1 MTRRVIHLQL
11 AAVGVAL
18 VLAAI
23 AGGVGSAQTPRPVSI
38 DGDDIGGVVTGP
50 KGPEAG
56 VWVVAET
63 TDLPTRLIKSVVT
76 DDQGRYVVPD
86 LPKATYN
93 VWVRGYGLTDS
104 PKTKATPG
112 QQLALTA
119 VPAPSPRVA
128 AEYYPAQYWLSL
140 LQLPPAS
147 DFPGTGPTGNGIAPS
162 MRSQGEWIRN
172 VINTDGC
179 TGCHQMGNKATR
191 EIPENLGR
199 FENSRAAWDRRIQSG
214 QAGGGMSNRFTQVGR
229 PRAVAMWADWTDRIA
244 GGELPAVAPPRP
256 QGRER
261 NVVVT
266 MWDWADPKAYLHD
279 EIASDKRN
287 PTVNPNGPIYGA
299 LEASADYMPVVDPRT
314 HTATQIKLVVRDPKT
329 PSEANTPPAQPSP
342 YWGEDTIWTSQ
353 ANAHSF
359 AMDKQA
365 RVWIAARIR
374 QNQTSDFCKQGSSHP
389 SAKAFPIAQSGRQM
403 QMYDP
408 KTKTVTTIDTC
419 FGTHHLNFDD
429 NDVLWFTGGGP
440 VEGWFDTRVYDKTKD
455 EQKAQGWTVF
465 VLDTNGN
472 GKRDAYVEP
481 DQPVDP
487 TKDKRINAPFYG
499 VAPTPGGDSIW
510 GSVQGMPGSLVRLTL
525 GSNPPETA
533 LSEIYEVPWKN
544 PNAKTQ
550 GFAPRGMDVD
560 SNGVVWAVLSS
571 GHLASFDRRKCKAP
585 LNGPNAT
592 GQHCPEGWTLY
603 PFPGPNYK
611 GAVDSASADT
621 AYYNFIDRFDM
632 LGVGKDVPLAT
643 GNGSEGLLALV
654 DGKFMTFRVPYP
666 MGFYAKGIDGRI
678 DDPKGGWKGK
688 GIWTTY
694 ATRAPFHA
702 EGGKG
707 TTSKLVKFQVRN
719 SPLDK

>member
-18 VLAAI
+18 MLAAL
-23 AGGVGSAQTPRPVSI
+23 ASGVGSAQAPRPVSI

-112 QQLALTA
+112 KQLALTA

-140 LQLPPAS
+140 LQVPPAS
-147 DFPGTGPTGNGIAPS
+147 DFPGTGPTGNGISPS
-162 MRSQGEWIRN
+162 MKSQGEWIRN

-191 EIPENLGR
+191 EIPETLGR

-214 QAGGGMSNRFTQVGR
+214 QAGGGMSSRFTQVGR
-229 PRAVAMWADWTDRIA
+229 PRALAMWADWTDRIA
-244 GGELPAVAPPRP
+244 AGELPAVAPQRP

-342 YWGEDTIWTSQ
+342 YWGEETIWTSQ

-374 QNQTSDFCKQGSSHP
+374 QNQTADFCQQGSSHP
-389 SAKAFPIAQSGRQM
+389 SAKAFPIPQSGRQM

-472 GKRDAYVEP
+472 GKRDEYVEP
-481 DQPVDP
+481 DQPIDP
-487 TKDKRINAPFYG
+487 KKDKRINAPFYG
-499 VAPTPGGDSIW
+499 VAPTPGGDTIW
-510 GSVQGMPGSLVRLTL
+510 GSVLGMPGSLVRLTL

-533 LSEIYEVPWKN
+533 LSEIYEVPWQN
-544 PNAKTQ
+544 PKASAQ

-571 GHLASFDRRKCKAP
+571 GQYASFDRRKCKGP